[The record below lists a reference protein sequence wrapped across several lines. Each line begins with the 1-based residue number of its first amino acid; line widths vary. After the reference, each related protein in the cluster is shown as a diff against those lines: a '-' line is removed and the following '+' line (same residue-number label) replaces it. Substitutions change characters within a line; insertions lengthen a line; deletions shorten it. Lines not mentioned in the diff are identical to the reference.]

1 MQMKLSG
8 LLPMAALLVLP
19 GAAAL
24 GHHSAAMF
32 DDSQRVTLVGTVR
45 EFQWSNPHCYVQ
57 LVVKPAKGPEQE
69 WSLEMGAPTY
79 LYNLGWRPSTLKP
92 GETVTVKI
100 APLRKGRPGG
110 LLLELTKADGRHFGG
125 KR

>member
-1 MQMKLSG
+1 MNLVRSAG
-8 LLPMAALLVLP
+8 IAALLGTI
-19 GAAAL
+19 GAAAQ

-32 DDSQRVTLVGTVR
+32 DDSQRVTLAGTVR

-57 LVVKPAKGPEQE
+57 LMVTPQKGAAQE

-79 LYNLGWRPSTLKP
+79 LYNLGWRPSTLKA
-92 GETVTVKI
+92 GDKISVKI
-100 APLRKGRPGG
+100 APLRKGGTGG
-110 LLLELTKADGRHFGG
+110 LLLEVATADGRHFGG